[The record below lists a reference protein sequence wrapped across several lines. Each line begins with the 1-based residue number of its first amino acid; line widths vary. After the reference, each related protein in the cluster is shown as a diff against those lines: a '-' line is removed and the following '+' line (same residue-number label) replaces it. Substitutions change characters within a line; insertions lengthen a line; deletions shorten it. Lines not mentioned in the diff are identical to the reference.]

1 MGVTVTLFT
10 VAMTWTSLRIALT
23 VEWIK
28 KIWCIYTYNTVEYY
42 SGIKKNGVRSSAAT
56 WMDLE
61 IVILSKVSQRQI

>member
-10 VAMTWTSLRIALT
+10 VAMTWTGLRIALT

-28 KIWCIYTYNTVEYY
+28 KIWCVYTYNTVKYY
-42 SGIKKNGVRSSAAT
+42 SGMKNDEVMSFAAT